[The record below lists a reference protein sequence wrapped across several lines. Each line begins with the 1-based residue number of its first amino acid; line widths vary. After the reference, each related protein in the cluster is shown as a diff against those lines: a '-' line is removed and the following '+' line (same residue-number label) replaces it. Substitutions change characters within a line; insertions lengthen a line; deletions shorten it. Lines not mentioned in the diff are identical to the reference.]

1 MGTDGPIFFIGFN
14 KCGTLSLHHHLL
26 KCGLRSFHGGS
37 SDRHFDEVIL
47 VNISYSDQP
56 LYGVPP
62 YDAWSDSVPV
72 QREFRYFDFHY
83 PTARFVLN
91 TRDVLRWVVSRLNH
105 LDGNYVTFMNLTY
118 RRELAWQEWADE
130 WRCEFLAH
138 ECAVTAHFAGRAN
151 FLYFNIETD
160 PVGKLNEFL
169 RLAGAADSL
178 PHENVAPRRW
188 YSLEGATITGPD
200 GSQWVAPQKAADLD
214 LRYSAA
220 PNPIARKSNVLV
232 HSDGRS
238 TYRQD

>member
-72 QREFRYFDFHY
+72 QREFRYFDLHY

-105 LDGNYVTFMNLTY
+105 LDGNYVTFMNLAY

-169 RLAGAADSL
+169 RLAGAAELTSAR
-178 PHENVAPRRW
+178 ECR
-188 YSLEGATITGPD
+188 
-200 GSQWVAPQKAADLD
+200 
-214 LRYSAA
+214 SAA
-220 PNPIARKSNVLV
+220 LVFARRRDNNGARWVTVGCPAESGSSGPTVQRSSKSN
-232 HSDGRS
+232 RS
-238 TYRQD
+238 EIECACPFRRSIHV